1 VLIQNQELV
10 YLQVIIMN
18 NIRSGQLLSP
28 FGIGQIVNFPG
39 ENSLMICGLNL
50 WDEKLELKRR
60 ASGTDSVDESMLR
73 IEEPRLQR
81 KLGVNYFR
89 KPFPYL
95 TTGRVNRE
103 LEIPAVRFP
112 GWCVCTN
119 PKCGA
124 MRDVEL
130 GFNTGRGGIIECNN
144 NGCKSTMV
152 PVRFVAACRKGHIQ
166 DVPFREWVHNGHV
179 PKDNEK
185 HNLKYTAASGSGD
198 LGSIVISCTC
208 KASKTLAGLMNVRK
222 EGNVVFDSALARIGL
237 NHDDENKITPKN
249 PNNNNTTGQYCKG
262 YQPWL
267 GQQDGINNAEP
278 CGEHLQVLI
287 RGASNIHYAS
297 IESAI
302 FLPEITEEADKLVGV
317 AIKETN
323 RSLAELKDLLQI
335 NNDEYI
341 LRIILERTKVVTDNL
356 MSLDDLTTAVIAE
369 IQNHDSGPEE
379 DDNTEN
385 IKWEEYQYILKGR
398 NSENAD
404 FKAIKKGFKDYLE
417 SELLS
422 NFFDSVVLVEKLKE
436 TRVFTGFSRIN
447 SDNSNREAKMQQLSN
462 STTITWLPAYEVYGE
477 GVFLKFRDDKI
488 DEWLASFEN
497 IPDKLTDRYHSAMLN
512 RGGDNV
518 NRNINRAFIM
528 IHTFAH
534 LLIKRMCFNCG
545 YGSSSLRERIYFS
558 SDPETR
564 MNGILIYTSSG
575 DSEGSMGGL
584 VRQGKEQFLG
594 KLVREA
600 LEDAR
605 WCSAD
610 PVCTDIG
617 KDAGQGPDNVN
628 GAACH
633 NCAIVPE
640 TSCEEFNSLLDR
652 SLVVGESSFFGEE
665 F

>member
-1 VLIQNQELV
+1 
-10 YLQVIIMN
+10 MN

-39 ENSLMICGLNL
+39 ELSLMVCGLNL
-50 WDEKLELKRR
+50 WDEKLKLKELQD
-60 ASGTDSVDESMLR
+60 GTDTVDESLLK
-73 IEEPRLQR
+73 IAEPRLQK
-81 KLGVNYFR
+81 KLGVQFFR
-89 KPFPYL
+89 KPFPYV
-95 TTGRVNRE
+95 TEGKKNVK

-112 GWCVCTN
+112 GWFVCTN
-119 PKCGA
+119 TKCGT
-124 MRDVEL
+124 MRQEGL
-130 GFNTGRGGIIECNN
+130 NSNGGAGGVINCNN
-144 NGCKSTMV
+144 NGCNSAMV
-152 PVRFVAACRKGHIQ
+152 PVRFVAACREGHIQ
-166 DVPFREWVHNGHV
+166 DVPFREWVHNGPV
-179 PKDNEK
+179 SNNDDN
-185 HNLKYTAASGSGD
+185 HILKYTAASGSGD
-198 LGSIVISCTC
+198 LGSIIISCTC

-237 NHDDENKITPKN
+237 GDDSESRFDIDNRNDDN
-249 PNNNNTTGQYCKG
+249 PLGQYCKG
-262 YQPWL
+262 HQPWL
-267 GQQDGINNAEP
+267 GPEGISNAKP
-278 CGEHLQVLI
+278 CGNHLQVLI

-302 FLPEITEEADKLVGV
+302 FLPLITVEADKHVGE

-323 RSLAELKDLLQI
+323 KDLAGLRALL
-335 NNDEYI
+335 NMDGNGTI
-341 LRIILERTKVVTDNL
+341 LSMFLENTSIVRNGLMPLEILTK
-356 MSLDDLTTAVIAE
+356 AVIAE
-369 IQNHDSGPEE
+369 IHNHDNGPEKE
-379 DDNTEN
+379 SNAEN

-398 NSENAD
+398 NSENSD
-404 FKAIKKGFKDYLE
+404 FKAVKKAFDGYLE
-417 SELLS
+417 KELLDE
-422 NFFDSVVLVEKLKE
+422 FFESVVLVEKLKE

-447 SDNSNREAKMQQLSN
+447 SDNSHREAKMQQLS
-462 STTITWLPAYEVYGE
+462 SSPITWLPAYEVYGE

-497 IPDKLTDRYHSAMLN
+497 IPDKLTGRYHSAMRN

-518 NRNINRAFIM
+518 NRDVNRAFTI

-594 KLVREA
+594 KLIREA

-610 PVCTDIG
+610 PVCSDIG
-617 KDAGQGPDNVN
+617 KSAGQGPDNVN

-652 SLVVGESSFFGEE
+652 SLVVGENSFFGEA